1 MKIREKIRKI
11 GSMLPVLVL
20 GILACATVA
29 MACLLYTSRCV

>member
-29 MACLLYTSRCV
+29 MAAGKRFA